1 MRMSNGAGVLEAT
14 YGYDEFGQDIL
25 NGVNTLKNALG
36 KIADLVN
43 PFGFVGYQRDNIADD
58 YFAEAREYR
67 PEEGRF
73 SGTDKVRGF
82 IEMPFTLNRYGY
94 CYNNGMLMNDL
105 NGMWPNPIKWV
116 KDKTKKA
123 AKAVGKFYEKHR
135 DAVNIVGGAAIIAAG
150 AAFAP
155 VIGVSAAAVAISGT
169 TAAVIGGVSN
179 MTTGGR
185 FSDGFLGG
193 AVNGTIAAFIGGAGG
208 QFVGGFV
215 GTEITEHV
223 SGGRTEREMLMDSL
237 CAGGAQAGLEKF
249 VNPVFDRAKECG
261 IGKTAE
267 CICEAYKDIYSYT
280 CGTMS
285 SILSN
290 YFFDEKSKEKVGTV
304 ECN

>member
-1 MRMSNGAGVLEAT
+1 MRMSNGAGVLQAT
-14 YGYDEFGQDIL
+14 YAYDEFGQEIL
-25 NGVNTLKNALG
+25 DGINTLKNTLG
-36 KIADLVN
+36 KVADLVN
-43 PFGFVGYQRDNIADD
+43 PFGFVGYQLDNIADD

-73 SGTDKVRGF
+73 SGIDKVRGF

-94 CYNNGMLMNDL
+94 CYNNGMLINDL

-123 AKAVGKFYEKHR
+123 AKAVGKFYAKHR
-135 DAVNIVGGAAIIAAG
+135 DAVNIVGGVAIIAAG
-150 AAFAP
+150 
-155 VIGVSAAAVAISGT
+155 AISGT

-193 AVNGTIAAFIGGAGG
+193 AVNGTICGLTGGKKVVGAVKKVG

-223 SGGRTEREMLMDSL
+223 SEGN
-237 CAGGAQAGLEKF
+237 C
-249 VNPVFDRAKECG
+249 
-261 IGKTAE
+261 
-267 CICEAYKDIYSYT
+267 
-280 CGTMS
+280 
-285 SILSN
+285 
-290 YFFDEKSKEKVGTV
+290 
-304 ECN
+304 